1 MDRLLEMSAAEY
13 EQRAMELVRARVRQ
27 IGDAIN
33 RGRSGSMID
42 DCEMEVKREG
52 EQLARELLELGSRM
66 RIDPGA
72 PGSSFSPSAGRK
84 G

>member
-13 EQRAMELVRARVRQ
+13 EQRAMELVQARVRQ

-33 RGRSGSMID
+33 RGRTGSMID

-52 EQLARELLELGSRM
+52 EQLTRELLELGSQM
-66 RIDPGA
+66 RIDSTE
-72 PGSSFSPSAGRK
+72 SSFSPSAGRK